1 MIKDIKIKFAVNG
14 LLAGLLLLSGAQT
27 FGQQQAADI
36 SQVVSAAIDS
46 AGSDPVS
53 IEAAIRT
60 VMNDVGPTAAGMQQ
74 IASAAM
80 RKVAG
85 YNERQLTASISR
97 GTINAALGQALNTG
111 VNPLHATA
119 LVSEL
124 SHYGNGS
131 NRKKRREQCG
141 NSKSSFRINNA
152 KCS

>member
-1 MIKDIKIKFAVNG
+1 MIKNVNTMFAVNG
-14 LLAGLLLLSGAQT
+14 LLAGWLLLTGAQT

-85 YNERQLTASISR
+85 YNQRQLTASVS
-97 GTINAALGQALNTG
+97 QAQLMQ
-111 VNPLHATA
+111 HSA
-119 LVSEL
+119 
-124 SHYGNGS
+124 
-131 NRKKRREQCG
+131 KR
-141 NSKSSFRINNA
+141 
-152 KCS
+152 